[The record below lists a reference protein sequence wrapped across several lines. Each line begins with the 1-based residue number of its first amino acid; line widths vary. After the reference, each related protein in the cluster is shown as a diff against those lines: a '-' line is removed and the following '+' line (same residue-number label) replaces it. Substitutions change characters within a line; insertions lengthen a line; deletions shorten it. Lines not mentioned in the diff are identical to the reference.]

1 MAPGAATLSY
11 FTVLY
16 EDRQTLATDATSMA
30 TPLPLEIVAGVCAA
44 TLTVGLLRPASMPD
58 PAAAASAGWRW
69 PLKLRSALQ
78 GYLMGPGLLQSL
90 GLLALRLAIGVM
102 MIHHGQDKL
111 ADPQSFATNYVA
123 ALHLPF
129 PLLMAYAAG
138 YAEILGSWLVI
149 FGLFTPLGALAL
161 SGTMAVAGYH
171 HILTSGLNIYV
182 LELVV
187 LYLGGSAAVLLVGP
201 GRFSFDAGM
210 ASGLL
215 DTGSQPDG
223 EGREASAPKG
233 WLAGLN

>member
-1 MAPGAATLSY
+1 
-11 FTVLY
+11 
-16 EDRQTLATDATSMA
+16 MA

-44 TLTVGLLRPASMPD
+44 TLTVGLLRNGSKADQPVV
-58 PAAAASAGWRW
+58 AAAPWSLPR
-69 PLKLRSALQ
+69 KLRSAIQ

-138 YAEILGSWLVI
+138 YAEILGSWLLI

-161 SGTMAVAGYH
+161 SSTMAVAGYH

-201 GRFSFDAGM
+201 GRFSFDAGITAEWLETQPQAAGNGAE
-210 ASGLL
+210 ASG
-215 DTGSQPDG
+215 TT
-223 EGREASAPKG
+223 G
-233 WLAGLN
+233 WLAGQG

>member
-1 MAPGAATLSY
+1 
-11 FTVLY
+11 
-16 EDRQTLATDATSMA
+16 
-30 TPLPLEIVAGVCAA
+30 
-44 TLTVGLLRPASMPD
+44 
-58 PAAAASAGWRW
+58 
-69 PLKLRSALQ
+69 
-78 GYLMGPGLLQSL
+78 MGPGLLQSL